1 MGRAKYT
8 NNSGIPLSVAVFLA
22 VDHYD
27 YKPGTISATTLL
39 RPVRQVVLSRR
50 VAPELN
56 VPDLEDLI
64 ASRMGT
70 AVHDGVEK
78 AWNNHYKQAMADL
91 GYTPEIIERVKVNP
105 DPTTLKKGDI
115 PVYME
120 IRSYKE
126 IAGKRVSGKFDF
138 VGDGRL
144 EDFKNTSVF
153 TWINATKDEDYILQ
167 GSIYRWL
174 NPDIVTKDTMAIQFF
189 FTDWQR
195 AMTYSNPKYPAKRTM
210 SKQFPLMSMADT
222 ENYVVNRIAAL
233 DMYMDVP
240 ENQIPLCTDK
250 ELWRKEPSWKYY
262 KNPANK
268 TRSTKNFDNE
278 PEAIARWQADGCVGE
293 IVKVDGQVVACR
305 YCPAFAAC
313 TQKDALI
320 ADGSLV
326 IE

>member
-1 MGRAKYT
+1 MGKAKYT

-27 YKPGTISATTLL
+27 YIPNTISATTLL
-39 RPVRQVVLSRR
+39 KPIRQVILARR
-50 VAPELN
+50 VPDELKIA
-56 VPDLEDLI
+56 DLEDLI

-78 AWNNHYKQAMADL
+78 AWLNHYEQAMRDL
-91 GYTPEIIERVKVNP
+91 GYTPEIIKRVKVNP
-105 DPTTLKKGDI
+105 DPKSLQPGDI

-120 IRSYKE
+120 IRSRKE
-126 IAGKRVSGKFDF
+126 VAGKTVTGKFDF

-144 EDFKNTSVF
+144 EDFKNTSTF
-153 TWINATKDEDYILQ
+153 TWVNSTKDEDYILQ

-174 NPDIVTKDTMAIQFF
+174 NPDIVTKDTMTIQFF

-195 AMTYSNPKYPAKRTM
+195 AMSYNNPNYPARRTM
-210 SKQFPLMSMADT
+210 SKQYPLKSVAET
-222 ENYVVNRIAAL
+222 QLYVENRIALL
-233 DMYMDVP
+233 DQYMNAP
-240 ENQIPLCTDK
+240 EKDIPLCTDK
-250 ELWRKEPSWKYY
+250 ELWRKDPSWKYY

-278 PEAIARWQADGCVGE
+278 AEAIARWQADGCVGE
-293 IVKVDGQVVACR
+293 IVKVDGQVSACR

-326 IE
+326 VE